1 MSNEEYKRKIKNI
14 KFAPLNDKYSSFK
27 TDLLK
32 ISSPGFQKFNQIND
46 IQLKKRW
53 SILGLL
59 ATLKTKYLLVSMNP
73 SQVFKNLIKFHN
85 SSKLLWQLNSLFDHQ
100 AKLEYHKTI

>member
-1 MSNEEYKRKIKNI
+1 MYMLLHGKHPLHEPKMSNEEYKRKIKNI

-46 IQLKKRW
+46 IQLKKR
-53 SILGLL
+53 
-59 ATLKTKYLLVSMNP
+59 
-73 SQVFKNLIKFHN
+73 
-85 SSKLLWQLNSLFDHQ
+85 
-100 AKLEYHKTI
+100 